1 MRVRADAMNYVAS
14 KEAESNRE
22 LLTPEYIQ
30 LQVGDKKNSLTWF
43 IKSEIHQICLFLQQ
57 VAKNM
62 MNNTKLYFSGDSS
75 IVGGLLSSI
84 YDNQLTG
91 GGR

>member
-1 MRVRADAMNYVAS
+1 
-14 KEAESNRE
+14 
-22 LLTPEYIQ
+22 
-30 LQVGDKKNSLTWF
+30 
-43 IKSEIHQICLFLQQ
+43 
-57 VAKNM
+57 M